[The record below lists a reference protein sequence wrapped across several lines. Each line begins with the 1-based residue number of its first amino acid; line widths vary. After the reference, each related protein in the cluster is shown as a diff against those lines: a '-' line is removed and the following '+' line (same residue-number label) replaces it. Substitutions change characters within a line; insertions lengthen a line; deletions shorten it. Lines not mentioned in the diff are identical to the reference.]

1 MSYYDLCCSTSN
13 SLPFMVLQ
21 TDVPSLVNRA
31 SVDNILKAEVFM
43 NKDDNQLRVAHL
55 ILGYTPI
62 SRAFQAPKCVIKAHY
77 HRLRRICVTVEG
89 FLLLEGASI
98 PEDVPLAGPSSSHPA
113 VEEENEFE
121 VKKKEEVVEL
131 DSSKDKFEVFN
142 QNQSFKSPFCDL
154 SDPNLTEADFLF
166 SETPFEEDMGI
177 QRKQK
182 TSLLDLIESQLR
194 KETQVRATQNKP
206 LSPSQSRLP
215 PALYKIPHPPP
226 KLTLPPRAF

>member
-1 MSYYDLCCSTSN
+1 
-13 SLPFMVLQ
+13 MVLQ

-182 TSLLDLIESQLR
+182 QACWT
-194 KETQVRATQNKP
+194 
-206 LSPSQSRLP
+206 
-215 PALYKIPHPPP
+215 
-226 KLTLPPRAF
+226 